1 MVNGKTTK
9 RQAMVDLILKIKLKN
24 EQHEQPP
31 PPKKIRKEIKD

>member
-9 RQAMVDLILKIKLKN
+9 RQAMVDLILKIKLKI

-31 PPKKIRKEIKD
+31 PPIKTRKEIKD